1 MGPSPHLLPYA
12 ALAAVCFFWGT
23 TYVGIRMALESFP
36 PLTLI
41 AARFLLS
48 GSILLF
54 WARGRGMQLPEKKEI
69 LRTCAFGFMLLGV
82 ANGCLTFAETWIPS
96 SLAALLLTTAPFWLV
111 GLEAAIPGG
120 EKLVPAVAVG
130 LTVGL
135 GGVLLL
141 LWPGAGKIQL
151 GPEIWK
157 GFIVLQV
164 GSLFWNAGS
173 ILQRRWR
180 ASSPPLLTGAMHQ
193 FSAGLVFLILAL
205 IIPQHP
211 VHWSAKGVA
220 GLVWLIVFGSIV
232 GYNAY
237 IYTLATL
244 PISIVSIYTYINPV
258 VAVILGRIFYDE
270 PFGRKE
276 LLAMAVIFAGVF
288 LVKMRSGFG
297 RPTPAVESSP
307 PEPRPRSS
315 TA

>member
-1 MGPSPHLLPYA
+1 MGSRPHLLPYA
-12 ALAAVCFFWGT
+12 ALGAVCFFWGT

-54 WARGRGMQLPEKKEI
+54 WAHRRGMRLPPKPEI

-111 GLEAAIPGG
+111 GLEAVIPGG
-120 EKLVPAVAVG
+120 EKLAPAVAFG
-130 LTVGL
+130 LAIGL
-135 GGVLLL
+135 GGVVLL
-141 LWPGAGKIQL
+141 LWPGSGKLEI
-151 GPEIWK
+151 GPLVWQ
-157 GFIVLQV
+157 GFLVLQV

-173 ILQRRWR
+173 ILQRRFR
-180 ASSPPLLTGAMHQ
+180 ASTPSLLTGAMHQ
-193 FSAGLVFLILAL
+193 FSAGLVFLLLAL
-205 IIPQHP
+205 LIPQHP
-211 VHWSAKGVA
+211 VQWSAKGVA
-220 GLVWLIVFGSIV
+220 GLLWLVVFGSIV

-237 IYTLATL
+237 IYTLETL
-244 PISIVSIYTYINPV
+244 PISLVSIYTYINPV

-276 LLAMAVIFAGVF
+276 LTAMAVIFAGVF
-288 LVKMRSGFG
+288 LVKMRTGLG
-297 RPTPAVESSP
+297 RPSRAEESSP
-307 PEPRPRSS
+307 PAPRPRSS